1 MRLTISPRPPEAVS
15 NDFYP
20 DSDGR
25 PVGETPVHFR
35 NLSYLKEMLD
45 VWFAGDSQVFVAANM
60 FVYYVPGDRL
70 KHVSPDLFVVR
81 GVPKDNPRRKYLLWE
96 EGKGP
101 DLAIEL
107 TSPSTQEEDV
117 DKKWLYRDFLGV
129 REYVMFDPFAEY
141 LDPPLQGF
149 LLQEGDN
156 VPMPMVAG
164 RLKSEVLGLHFE
176 RDGEQLR
183 LYDPSTGRWLR
194 TPPEERDLA
203 AEMAAKL
210 DQATLE
216 LNQTSARL
224 DQTMAE
230 RDQTIADKVRL
241 EKELA
246 ELRQRLARLGD
257 SDPD

>member
-1 MRLTISPRPPEAVS
+1 MRLTISPRPPEAVPD
-15 NDFYP
+15 DFYP
-20 DSDGR
+20 DCDGR
-25 PVGETPVHFR
+25 PAAETPVHFC

-45 VWFAGDSQVFVAANM
+45 VWFVGDSRVFVAANM
-60 FVYYVPGDRL
+60 FVYYVPGNRL

-81 GVPKDNPRRKYLLWE
+81 GVPKGKPRRKYLLWE

-141 LDPPLQGF
+141 LDPPLQGY
-149 LLQEGDN
+149 LLKADGD
-156 VPMPMVAG
+156 VPMPMAAG
-164 RLKSEVLGLHFE
+164 RLVSEVLGLHFE
-176 RDGEQLR
+176 QDGEQLR
-183 LYDPSTGRWLR
+183 LYDPSTGRRLR
-194 TPPEERDLA
+194 TPPEERDFA

-210 DQATLE
+210 DQAT
-216 LNQTSARL
+216 
-224 DQTMAE
+224 
-230 RDQTIADKVRL
+230 ADEVRL
-241 EKELA
+241 EQELD

-257 SDPD
+257 TEPD